1 MKLDWYT
8 PCMETQRWSALLAH
22 WSGGRGPRYVQ
33 LSAAL
38 QGCIENG
45 QVGNA
50 EQLPSERHLAEL
62 LNLSR
67 STVVAAYEHLASEG
81 WVSRRQGSGTH
92 VSPTAPRQAEVLALR
107 SPLRAA
113 QQTPGELDL
122 TIAVPTLTPAQ
133 HTRLRAAGEGAFS
146 ESAYHPLGLPDLR
159 ETLAQLYTRSG
170 LPTTPEQ
177 IIVTTGAQQA
187 ISVIASTF
195 LKRGD
200 RALLETPTYFG
211 AIDVFRAAGAHLLG
225 VPVTAQGVRPGDFG
239 QQLAA
244 GPRLAFLT
252 PTFQNPTGTV
262 LPARSRERLA
272 ELIAQAQL
280 PTIEDET
287 LSDLGFEATPLPPR
301 LASFSPDAPIICVGS
316 LSKLFWAGLRV
327 GWMRLPSALA
337 APLIQSKTLCDFGSS
352 MPSQVIALS
361 LLQDLP
367 ALRAERRESVL
378 PARDLL
384 VKLLREHLPEWTF
397 EVPSGGQFLWAE
409 LPTRNA
415 TGYTHAAR
423 RLGVRLFPGASMG
436 VTDLPDAY
444 LRLPFTVPPEHL
456 PEAVAR
462 LAAAWQGFRERGAGE
477 RLA

>member
-1 MKLDWYT
+1 
-8 PCMETQRWSALLAH
+8 METQRWSALLAH

-33 LSAAL
+33 LSQAL
-38 QGCIENG
+38 QGCIECG
-45 QVGNA
+45 QVGSA
-50 EQLPSERHLAEL
+50 EQLPSERHLADL

-107 SPLRAA
+107 SPLRTGH
-113 QQTPGELDL
+113 QPPGELDL
-122 TIAVPTLTPAQ
+122 TIAVPTLTPVQQARVQ
-133 HTRLRAAGEGAFS
+133 QASAGAFS
-146 ESAYHPLGLPDLR
+146 ESVYHPLGLADLR
-159 ETLAQLYTRSG
+159 ATLAQLYSRSG

-187 ISVIASTF
+187 ISIIASTF

-200 RALLETPTYFG
+200 CALLETPTYFG
-211 AIDVFRAAGAHLLG
+211 AIDVFRAAGARLLG
-225 VPVTAQGVRPGDFG
+225 SPVTAQGVRPTDFE

-262 LPARSRERLA
+262 LPAGSRERVA
-272 ELIAQAQL
+272 GLIAHAQL

-287 LSDLGFEATPLPPR
+287 LIDLGLSATKLPPR
-301 LASFSPDAPIICVGS
+301 LAAFAPTAPIICVGS

-327 GWMRLPSALA
+327 GWMRVPASLA

-352 MPSQVIALS
+352 MPSQMIALN

-367 ALRAERRESVL
+367 TLRAERRAAVL

-384 VKLLREHLPEWTF
+384 VNLLREKLPDWSF
-397 EVPSGGQFLWAE
+397 EVPSGGQFLWAQ

-415 TGYTHAAR
+415 SGFTHAAR
-423 RLGVRLFPGASMG
+423 RHGVRLFPGASMG
-436 VTDLPDAY
+436 VTDLPDSY
-444 LRLPFTVPPEHL
+444 LRLPFTVPPEYL
-456 PEAVAR
+456 PEAVER
-462 LAAAWQGFRERGAGE
+462 LAAAWQSFRERGAGE

>member
-1 MKLDWYT
+1 
-8 PCMETQRWSALLAH
+8 METQRWSALLSQ
-22 WSGGRGPRYVQ
+22 WGGGRGPRYVQ

-38 QGCIENG
+38 QNCIQSG

-50 EQLPSERHLAEL
+50 EQLPSERQLADL
-62 LNLSR
+62 LHLSR

-92 VSPTAPRQAEVLALR
+92 VSPTAPRPAEVMALR
-107 SPLRAA
+107 SPVRTA
-113 QQTPGELDL
+113 QTSGEFDL
-122 TIAVPTLTPAQ
+122 TIAVPTLTQAQ
-133 HTRLRAAGEGAFS
+133 HARLQQVGSAGYT
-146 ESAYHPLGLPDLR
+146 ESAYHPLGLPELR
-159 ETLAQLYTRSG
+159 ARLAQLYSQAG

-177 IIVTTGAQQA
+177 MIVTTGAQQA
-187 ISVIASTF
+187 ISVIATTF

-200 RALLETPTYFG
+200 HALLETPTYFG
-211 AIDVFRAAGAHLLG
+211 AIDVFRAAGARLLG
-225 VPVTAQGVRPGDFG
+225 VPVTAQGVRPDDFA
-239 QQLAA
+239 QQLTA

-252 PTFQNPTGTV
+252 PSFQNPTGTV
-262 LPARSRERLA
+262 LPARSRQRLA
-272 ELIAQAQL
+272 EMIDDAQL

-287 LSDLGFEATPLPPR
+287 LIDLSFESGPPPR
-301 LASFSPDAPIICVGS
+301 LASFAPDAPIICVGS

-327 GWMRLPSALA
+327 GWLRLPPALA
-337 APLIQSKTLCDFGSS
+337 APIIQAKTLSDFGSS
-352 MPSQVIALS
+352 MPSQVMALH

-367 ALRAERRESVL
+367 ALRAERRASVL

-384 VKLLREHLPEWTF
+384 VSLLRAQLPDWTF
-397 EVPSGGQFLWAE
+397 TVPGGGQFLWAE

-415 TGYTHAAR
+415 AGFTHAAR

-436 VTDLPDAY
+436 VTDLPDSY
-444 LRLPFTVPPEHL
+444 LRLPFTVPPEQL

-462 LAAAWQGFRERGAGE
+462 LATAWQSFRERGAGE